1 MEQTVTTRVYTKD
14 MFTIGRFIEKYP
26 TMPNGDKTLI
36 RDVIRI
42 AIEYANAHG
51 ALK

>member
-1 MEQTVTTRVYTKD
+1 VTTRVFSKD
-14 MFTIGRFIEKYP
+14 MFTIGRFIAAHP

-42 AIEYANAHG
+42 AIEYADAHG